1 MKLQVKETIWRD
13 IAFKEGTTEKQ
24 IIDFIEENGVDNI
37 YDASFYEDN
46 ELFIETSDSIH
57 PQFRQN
63 GFETVVLVDDKYN
76 ELYTNR
82 VN

>member
-46 ELFIETSDSIH
+46 KLLEETSDSIY
-57 PQFRQN
+57 PQFEQD
-63 GFETVVLVDDKYN
+63 GYETVVIVDEEYN

>member
-13 IAFKEGTTEKQ
+13 IAFKGGTTEKQ
-24 IIDFIEENGVDNI
+24 IIDFIEKNGVDNI

-46 ELFIETSDSIH
+46 KLLEETSDSIY
-57 PQFRQN
+57 PQFEQD
-63 GFETVVLVDDKYN
+63 GYETVVIVDEEYN

-82 VN
+82 VT

>member
-13 IAFKEGTTEKQ
+13 ITFKDGTTEEQ
-24 IIDFIEENGVDNI
+24 IIDYIKENGEDNI
-37 YDASFYEDN
+37 YDAPFYESS
-46 ELFIETSDSIH
+46 ELIIETSDSIH
-57 PQFRQN
+57 PQFSQN

>member
-1 MKLQVKETIWRD
+1 MKLHVKEAIWRD
-13 IAFKEGTTEKQ
+13 ITFKDGTTEKQ
-24 IIDFIEENGVDNI
+24 VVDYIEENGVDNI
-37 YDASFYEDN
+37 YDAPFYEDN
-46 ELFIETSDSIH
+46 ELLEETADSIH
-57 PQFRQN
+57 PQFSQN